1 MDEPQ
6 PSAPGEVGGTTWE
19 RATAQQELI
28 TARQSGDVEA
38 EAIAYTRYLDGA
50 INASIGMA
58 AQVMEQAAK
67 GIRDDFRAENKFL
80 LEAVEEKVQHENNEL
95 YERVRRNTERR
106 DLWYEQEIKRWN
118 EQVKHFSGELNAFP
132 DVIRGA
138 VAQVLTEVRSLR
150 ADVDMRVGALEEDF
164 GTFRLE
170 QTVFNAQSSAD
181 RADLR
186 GLINQLPQSE
196 QLKVIKEV
204 QHQVNQLRRLVWG
217 LIFAA
222 LGSALIILLLF
233 LIARASR

>member
-6 PSAPGEVGGTTWE
+6 PSAPERVGGTTWE

-164 GTFRLE
+164 GTFRIE
-170 QTVFNAQSSAD
+170 QTAFNAQSAAD
-181 RADLR
+181 RQDLR
-186 GLINQLPQSE
+186 DIINALPETE
-196 QLKVIKEV
+196 QLKAMQRLDERLKRVERTLWVVAVTSSSIVIA
-204 QHQVNQLRRLVWG
+204 LV
-217 LIFAA
+217 
-222 LGSALIILLLF
+222 
-233 LIARASR
+233 IAVLARS